1 MTKGKDG
8 GGPADGGAQAVRG
21 TRTVDLTVGP
31 EDEGLRIDQFL
42 AARPEAGLTRSHV
55 RRLIDE
61 GRVTAGGQA
70 VKASHRVAVGEA
82 VRLMV
87 PAPEPL
93 RLAGEDIPLD
103 IVHEDADLLVIN
115 KPRGLVVHPAAG
127 HEGGTL
133 VNALLEHCRDLS
145 GINDVLRPG
154 IVHRLDR
161 DTTGLLVVA
170 KNDAAHLSLAEQLK
184 ERRLKRRYLAI
195 VSGGLKDDRGLIEAP
210 IARHPVDR
218 KRMAVV
224 EGGRPARTR
233 FTVRERFARATLVEV
248 ELDTGRTH
256 QIRVHF
262 SFIGHPILGDPV
274 YGPKKKA
281 PFVDGQALH
290 AWSISFTHPRTG
302 KELTFTAEPPPD
314 FRALLDWLRTVK

>member
-1 MTKGKDG
+1 MT
-8 GGPADGGAQAVRG
+8 A
-21 TRTVDLTVGP
+21 GP

-42 AARPEAGLTRSHV
+42 AARPEAGVTRSHA

-61 GRVTAGGQA
+61 GHVTSEGRP
-70 VKASHRVAVGEA
+70 VKASHKVASGEA
-82 VRLMV
+82 VRLDV

-93 RLAGEDIPLD
+93 QLAGEDIPLD
-103 IVHEDADLLVIN
+103 IVYEDADLLVIN
-115 KPRGLVVHPAAG
+115 KARGMVVHPAAG
-127 HEGGTL
+127 HEDGTM
-133 VNALLEHCRDLS
+133 VNALLEHCHDLS

-170 KNDAAHLSLAEQLK
+170 KNDAAHLSLAGQLK
-184 ERRLKRRYLAI
+184 DRHLKRRYLAI
-195 VSGGLKDDRGLIEAP
+195 VSGGMKDERGVVEAP
-210 IARHPVDR
+210 VARHPVER

-233 FTVRERFARATLVEV
+233 FTVRERFPRATLVEA

-262 SFIGHPILGDPV
+262 AFIGHPVLGDPV

-281 PFVDGQALH
+281 PFVEGQALH
-290 AWSISFTHPRTG
+290 AWSIAFAHPRTG
-302 KELTFTAEPPPD
+302 EDLTFTAEPPSD
-314 FRALLDWLRTVK
+314 FQALLDWLRTAK

>member
-1 MTKGKDG
+1 MTKMT
-8 GGPADGGAQAVRG
+8 GP
-21 TRTVDLTVGP
+21 RTVEMTVSP
-31 EDEGLRIDQFL
+31 DDKGLRIDQFL
-42 AARPEAGLTRSHV
+42 AARPEAGLTRSRA

-61 GRVTAGGQA
+61 GRVTAGGRA
-70 VKASHRVAVGEA
+70 VKASHKVAAGEA
-82 VRLMV
+82 VRLTV

-93 RLAGEDIPLD
+93 RLTGEDIPLD
-103 IVHEDADLLVIN
+103 VVHEDADLLVIN
-115 KPRGLVVHPAAG
+115 KPRGMVVHPAAG
-127 HEGGTL
+127 HDHGTL

-170 KNDAAHLSLAEQLK
+170 KNDEAHLSLAAQLRD
-184 ERRLKRRYLAI
+184 RRLKRRYLAI
-195 VSGGLKDDRGLIEAP
+195 VSGGLKDERGVIEAP
-210 IARHPVDR
+210 IARHPIDR

-233 FTVRERFARATLVEV
+233 FTVRERFTRATLVEA

-256 QIRVHF
+256 QIRVHL
-262 SFIGHPILGDPV
+262 SFIGHPVLGDPV

-281 PFVDGQALH
+281 PFVEGQALH
-290 AWSISFTHPRTG
+290 AWSIAFTHPRTG
-302 KELTFTAEPPPD
+302 EELTFTAEPPPD
-314 FRALLDWLRTVK
+314 FLALLEWLRTAK

>member
-1 MTKGKDG
+1 MTKMT
-8 GGPADGGAQAVRG
+8 GP
-21 TRTVDLTVGP
+21 RTVEMTVSP
-31 EDEGLRIDQFL
+31 DDEGLRIDQFL
-42 AARPEAGLTRSHV
+42 AARPEAGLTRSRA

-61 GRVTAGGQA
+61 GRVTAGGRA
-70 VKASHRVAVGEA
+70 VKASHKVAAGEA
-82 VRLMV
+82 VRLTV

-93 RLAGEDIPLD
+93 RLTGEDIPLD
-103 IVHEDADLLVIN
+103 VVHEDADLLVIN
-115 KPRGLVVHPAAG
+115 KPRGMVVHPAAG
-127 HEGGTL
+127 HDHGTL

-170 KNDAAHLSLAEQLK
+170 KNDEAHLSLAAQLRD
-184 ERRLKRRYLAI
+184 RRLKRRYLAI
-195 VSGGLKDDRGLIEAP
+195 VSGGLKDERGVIEAP
-210 IARHPVDR
+210 IARHPIDR

-233 FTVRERFARATLVEV
+233 FTVRERFTRATLVEA

-256 QIRVHF
+256 QIRVHL
-262 SFIGHPILGDPV
+262 SFIGHPVLGDPV

-281 PFVDGQALH
+281 PFVEGQALH
-290 AWSISFTHPRTG
+290 AWSIAFTHPRTG
-302 KELTFTAEPPPD
+302 EELTFTAEPPPD
-314 FRALLDWLRTVK
+314 FLALLEWLRTAK

>member
-1 MTKGKDG
+1 MTKMT
-8 GGPADGGAQAVRG
+8 GP
-21 TRTVDLTVGP
+21 RTVEMTVSP
-31 EDEGLRIDQFL
+31 DDEGLRIDQFL
-42 AARPEAGLTRSHV
+42 AARPEAGLTRSRA

-61 GRVTAGGQA
+61 GRVTAGGRA
-70 VKASHRVAVGEA
+70 VKASHKVAAGEA
-82 VRLMV
+82 VRLTV

-93 RLAGEDIPLD
+93 RLTGEDIPLD
-103 IVHEDADLLVIN
+103 VVHEDADLLVIN
-115 KPRGLVVHPAAG
+115 KPRGMVVHPAAG
-127 HEGGTL
+127 HDHGTL

-170 KNDAAHLSLAEQLK
+170 KNDEAHLSLAAQLRD
-184 ERRLKRRYLAI
+184 RRLKRRYLAI
-195 VSGGLKDDRGLIEAP
+195 VSGGLKDERGVIEAP
-210 IARHPVDR
+210 IARHPIDR

-233 FTVRERFARATLVEV
+233 FTVRERFTRATLVEA

-256 QIRVHF
+256 QIRVHL
-262 SFIGHPILGDPV
+262 SFIGHPVLGDPV

-281 PFVDGQALH
+281 PFVEGQALH
-290 AWSISFTHPRTG
+290 AWSIAFAHPRTG
-302 KELTFTAEPPPD
+302 EELTFTAEPPPD
-314 FRALLDWLRTVK
+314 FLALLEWLRTAK